1 LRKTIYIAIIFG
13 ILISCK
19 QKTGSKKIENIT
31 SNSQRN
37 EIDKTLIY
45 GIWDSTKGGDAD
57 FRITEN
63 EFYLV
68 DFFESSEYKLDG
80 NLIKIKE
87 SEYYENGVILI
98 INKDSLRIKWIE
110 QNVTVDYWKFKD

>member
-1 LRKTIYIAIIFG
+1 MRKTIYIAIIFG
-13 ILISCK
+13 ILISCEKKTESK
-19 QKTGSKKIENIT
+19 QAGKIT
-31 SNSQRN
+31 SESQKS
-37 EIDKTLIY
+37 EIDTTLIY

-80 NLIKIKE
+80 NLIKIKG
-87 SEYYENGVILI
+87 SEFYENGLILKV
-98 INKDSLRIKWIE
+98 NKDSLKIKWVE
-110 QNVTVDYWKFKD
+110 LNVIVDYWKFKD

>member
-1 LRKTIYIAIIFG
+1 MKKTIYIAIIFG

-19 QKTGSKKIENIT
+19 QKTELKQAKNIKPKSQKNKID
-31 SNSQRN
+31 S
-37 EIDKTLIY
+37 TLIY

-63 EFYLV
+63 EFYIV

-80 NLIKIKE
+80 NLIKIKG
-87 SEYYENGVILI
+87 SAFYENGLILKV
-98 INKDSLRIKWIE
+98 NKDSLKIKWVELDVI
-110 QNVTVDYWKFKD
+110 VDYWKFKD

>member
-1 LRKTIYIAIIFG
+1 MRKTIYIAIIFG

-19 QKTGSKKIENIT
+19 QKTESKKIENIT
-31 SNSQRN
+31 SNSQKS

-68 DFFESSEYKLDG
+68 DFFESSEFKLDG
-80 NLIKIKE
+80 NLIKIKG
-87 SEYYENGVILI
+87 SEYYENGVILKVS
-98 INKDSLRIKWIE
+98 KDSLKIKWVE